1 MIYKRPFILN
11 RLLLMLLLKT
21 IQIEQYTLTILELDW
36 VIDITGSMDDLQKA
50 FRVGQAAVDAT
61 PEDHPDLANRLSNL
75 GISLSD

>member
-1 MIYKRPFILN
+1 M
-11 RLLLMLLLKT
+11 
-21 IQIEQYTLTILELDW
+21 
-36 VIDITGSMDDLQKA
+36 IDITGSMDDLQKA